1 LARLSSLR
9 ERLLDNVDRDAR
21 SYEAV
26 LAAVK
31 LPKSSEAERATR
43 GRAVDAASQEAATVP
58 LETAE
63 LAAETARLVEAL
75 LSITIPQAASDL
87 VVALRLA
94 EAALAGAAENVRA
107 NLPSIQD
114 REWTSQAKAKLE
126 KLGAAG

>member
-1 LARLSSLR
+1 LSRLSSLR
-9 ERLLDNVDRDAR
+9 DRLLNNVDRDAR

-26 LAAVK
+26 LAAYK
-31 LPKSSEAERATR
+31 LPKSTETERAAR
-43 GRAVDAASQEAATVP
+43 GRAVEAASREAATVP

-63 LAAETARLVEAL
+63 LAAESARLVEAL
-75 LSITIPQAASDL
+75 RSITIPQAASDL

-114 REWTSQAKAKLE
+114 REWIRQVEAKLE